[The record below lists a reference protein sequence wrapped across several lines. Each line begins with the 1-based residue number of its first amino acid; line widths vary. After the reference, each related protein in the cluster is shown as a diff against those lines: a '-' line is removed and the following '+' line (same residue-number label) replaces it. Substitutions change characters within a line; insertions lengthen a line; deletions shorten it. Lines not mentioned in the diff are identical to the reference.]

1 MPRPSHAIHFI
12 IGCILASTSSAC
24 GQEFNAQQQT
34 QLLKRFPQ
42 FDKDGDGELSDSE
55 QRTLLKQIL
64 KRYPQAD
71 RDGDGVLSEDEKQKL
86 RQMLAAR
93 GPKSPS
99 KSRSDN
105 NSGKT
110 DPKSLLSQLGLKGEL
125 DIEYRKN
132 TKQQQNRLDFIYPKT
147 KVYEQAPLFIY
158 IHGGGNT
165 GGTKDAL

>member
-71 RDGDGVLSEDEKQKL
+71 RNGDGVLSEMKNRSSAKSWPPEAPNRPLNHEVITIPEKQI
-86 RQMLAAR
+86 
-93 GPKSPS
+93 PS
-99 KSRSDN
+99 H
-105 NSGKT
+105 
-110 DPKSLLSQLGLKGEL
+110 
-125 DIEYRKN
+125 Y
-132 TKQQQNRLDFIYPKT
+132 
-147 KVYEQAPLFIY
+147 
-158 IHGGGNT
+158 
-165 GGTKDAL
+165 

>member
-42 FDKDGDGELSDSE
+42 VDKDGDGELSDSE

-71 RDGDGVLSEDEKQKL
+71 RDGDGVLSE
-86 RQMLAAR
+86 
-93 GPKSPS
+93 
-99 KSRSDN
+99 
-105 NSGKT
+105 
-110 DPKSLLSQLGLKGEL
+110 
-125 DIEYRKN
+125 
-132 TKQQQNRLDFIYPKT
+132 
-147 KVYEQAPLFIY
+147 
-158 IHGGGNT
+158 
-165 GGTKDAL
+165 